1 MSRKDYLALAEVI
14 AYELQELR
22 GAVENSHTRHQMHT
36 LVLVAYGMCEVF
48 HKDNNQFDED
58 RFMGACGFN
67 YIPPRDIW
75 SLAARWCA

>member
-22 GAVENSHTRHQMHT
+22 AGTGSSHTKHCKDM
-36 LVLVAYGMCEVF
+36 LVMVASGMCEVF
-48 HKDNNQFDED
+48 RKDNDQFDED

-67 YIPPRDIW
+67 YIPPRDHM
-75 SLAARWCA
+75 SLAARWAA